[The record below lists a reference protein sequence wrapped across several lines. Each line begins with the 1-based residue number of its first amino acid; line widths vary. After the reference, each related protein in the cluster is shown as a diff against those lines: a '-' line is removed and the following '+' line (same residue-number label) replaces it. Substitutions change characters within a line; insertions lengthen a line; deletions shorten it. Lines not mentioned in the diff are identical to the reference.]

1 MMQTFI
7 IFIFHMFSANCK
19 VSDLSLDMQYEH
31 ESLQYDRDCL
41 VLRLT
46 STCGSEVLKYP
57 QNFANKSFFPNPVVT
72 TLEERLES
80 LHSLNQGNS
89 RIQLVFS

>member
-1 MMQTFI
+1 
-7 IFIFHMFSANCK
+7 MFSANCK

-41 VLRLT
+41 VLKLT
-46 STCGSEVLKYP
+46 STCGSEVLKFP

-89 RIQLVFS
+89 RIQLVFG